1 MARICVYPGSFDPL
15 TVGHLDVIER
25 AACLF
30 DEVVVT
36 VMHNIAKM
44 GSFPVAQRVG
54 MIEKATSHLSNVRV
68 DKWDG
73 LLVDYVRRTG
83 ADCVVRGLRA
93 SQDFE
98 SEKTLAQ
105 VNAQLLPGL
114 ETVFLMTKPE
124 HACISSSVVREA
136 AVFGADVSAFVPAAI
151 AADVAERFCQNKQ

>member
-25 AACLF
+25 AARLF
-30 DEVVVT
+30 DEVIVT
-36 VMHNIAKM
+36 VMHNIAKT
-44 GSFPVAQRVG
+44 GCFSVNQRME
-54 MIEKATSHLSNVRV
+54 MIRKATAHLPHVRV

-73 LLVDYVRRTG
+73 LLVEYMRMTG

-93 SQDFE
+93 APDFE
-98 SEKTLAQ
+98 SEKTMAQ

-136 AVFGADVSAFVPAAI
+136 ASFGADVSAYVPAAI
-151 AADVAERFCQNKQ
+151 AADVAERFEKAE